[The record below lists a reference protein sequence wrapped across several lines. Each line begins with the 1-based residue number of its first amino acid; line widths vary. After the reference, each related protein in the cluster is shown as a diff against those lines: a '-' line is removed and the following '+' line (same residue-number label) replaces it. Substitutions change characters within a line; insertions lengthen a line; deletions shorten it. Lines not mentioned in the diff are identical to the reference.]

1 MARKRN
7 VEPEPIK
14 GDMTPMI
21 DVVFQLLIFFMLSIK
36 FKTLEGKLSAYLP
49 KDIGVN
55 TAPAEPIEKVEIKLK
70 VLVEGTKLMPREDR
84 PWGGEGAYRYGP
96 DRVVQY
102 SLGPRTTKDLTE
114 LARRLKEQYL
124 AAPEAPATIDPWPGT
139 VYKDVVDVLD
149 VAIAAG
155 YTDIS
160 FIGDRSEQV
169 KK

>member
-1 MARKRN
+1 MARQRQ
-7 VEPEPIK
+7 VEQEPMK

-49 KDIGVN
+49 KDVGVN
-55 TAPAEPIEKVEIKLK
+55 QTSAEPKEKVEIKLK
-70 VLVEGTKLMPREDR
+70 VLVEGTKLMPREDA
-84 PWGGEGAYRYGP
+84 PWIGEGAFRFGP

-102 SLGPRTTKDLTE
+102 SIGPRTTKDLTE

-124 AAPEAPATIDPWPGT
+124 ADPEAPATIDPWPGT
-139 VYKDVVDVLD
+139 VYSDVVDVLD

-155 YTDIS
+155 YSDIS
-160 FIGDRSEQV
+160 FVGDRSEQV